1 VRLLVTGWSEYTAGP
16 SRSFACPGS
25 VGSHMSTISQ
35 KTASP
40 QIEPIRLREPNCRR
54 CGATLQRAQS
64 LLDLRTGRTVR
75 LYVCACGEPF
85 WPDDPEN

>member
-1 VRLLVTGWSEYTAGP
+1 
-16 SRSFACPGS
+16 
-25 VGSHMSTISQ
+25 MSTISQ

-85 WPDDPEN
+85 WSDDQEN